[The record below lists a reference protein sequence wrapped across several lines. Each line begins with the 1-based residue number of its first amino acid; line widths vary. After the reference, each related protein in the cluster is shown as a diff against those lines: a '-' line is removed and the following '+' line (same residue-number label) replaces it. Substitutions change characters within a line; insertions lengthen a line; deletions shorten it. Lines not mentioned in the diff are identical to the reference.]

1 MVTVTNLLSIIIPT
15 YNMEALLDKCLTSLI
30 LDTQEYRSMLD
41 VIVVIDGA
49 TDRSSEIAHKYADQY
64 SETFSVID
72 KENGNYG
79 SCINAA
85 LPHVKGKYVRILDAD
100 DSYETK
106 NLKEYLDLLSRIN
119 VDMVLTDFATYDPD
133 DKLMSES
140 SFPFSANKEFS
151 FGEIPS
157 DTFLAMHAVAYRSS
171 IFNEIDYHQTEG
183 VSYTDMEWVFHPMS
197 KVSTVFYYNK
207 QIYRYLVGREGQ
219 TVDDNV
225 RLKRLSH
232 VEQGLWTQL
241 KVFDNIDKTVY
252 SYEYLQ
258 HMIDKRTK
266 HIYLSGM
273 NKKANF
279 NLVAFDNKLRKEFPN
294 TYNKAET
301 YSIEANFFGYKMP
314 IVRMWRKTQSKKGM
328 LLYPS
333 YWLHLFGGVINK
345 IIP

>member
-1 MVTVTNLLSIIIPT
+1 MGKKLTIIIPT
-15 YNMEALLDKCLTSLI
+15 YNMEALLDKCLTSLV
-30 LDTQEYRSMLD
+30 LGDDEHRSELD
-41 VIVVIDGA
+41 VIVVIDGS
-49 TDRSSEIAHKYADQY
+49 TDKSSEIAHKYADKY
-64 SETFSVID
+64 PETFSVID

-85 LPHVKGKYVRILDAD
+85 LPAVKGKYVRILDAD

-106 NLKEYLDLLSRIN
+106 NLKEYLDMLSA
-119 VDMVLTDFATYDPD
+119 VDVDLVLNDYATYDPD
-133 DKLMSES
+133 DKLISES
-140 SFPFSANKEFS
+140 SFPFIASKIFM
-151 FGEIPS
+151 FGDIPY

-171 IFNEIDYHQTEG
+171 IFKEIDYHQTEG

-241 KVFDNIDKTVY
+241 KVFETIDKTVSCY
-252 SYEYLQ
+252 KYLQ
-258 HMIDKRTK
+258 HMMDKRTK

-273 NKKANF
+273 NKNANF
-279 NLVAFDNKLRKEFPN
+279 NLVAFDNKLHKEFPN
-294 TYNKAET
+294 TYKKAET

-314 IVRMWRKTQSKKGM
+314 IVKMWRKTQSKKGM

-333 YWLHLFGGVINK
+333 YWLHLLGGAINK

>member
-1 MVTVTNLLSIIIPT
+1 MVTVTKLLSIIIPT
-15 YNMEALLDKCLTSLI
+15 YNMEVLLDKCLTSLI

-41 VIVVIDGA
+41 VIVVVDGA
-49 TDRSSEIAHKYADQY
+49 TDRSSEIAHKYANKY
-64 SETFSVID
+64 PETFSVID
-72 KENGNYG
+72 KVNGNYG

-85 LPHVKGKYVRILDAD
+85 LPVIKGKYVRVLDAD

-106 NLKEYLDLLSRIN
+106 NLKEYLDMLSAID
-119 VDMVLTDFATYDPD
+119 VDLVLNDYATYDLD
-133 DKLMSES
+133 DNILYES
-140 SFPFSANKEFS
+140 SYPFIYNKIFS
-151 FGEIPS
+151 FSDIPY
-157 DTFLAMHAVAYRSS
+157 DTFLAMHAIAYRSS
-171 IFNEIDYHQTEG
+171 IFKEIDYRQTEG

-197 KVSTVFYYNK
+197 KVNTVYYYNK

-301 YSIEANFFGYKMP
+301 YSIEANFFGYKML

-333 YWLHLFGGVINK
+333 YWLHLLGGAINK
-345 IIP
+345 IAH

>member
-1 MVTVTNLLSIIIPT
+1 
-15 YNMEALLDKCLTSLI
+15 MEALLDKCLTSLV
-30 LDTQEYRSMLD
+30 LDDIKYRSKLD

-49 TDRSSEIAHKYADQY
+49 TDKSSEIAHKYADNY
-64 SETFSVID
+64 PETFSVID

-85 LPHVKGKYVRILDAD
+85 LPHVKGKFVRILDAD

-106 NLKEYLDLLSRIN
+106 NLMEYLDVLSN
-119 VDMVLTDFATYDPD
+119 VDVDLVLNDYATYDPD
-133 DKLMSES
+133 DNFLCES
-140 SFPFSANKEFS
+140 SFPFIYNKIFS
-151 FGEIPS
+151 FSDIPY
-157 DTFLAMHAVAYRSS
+157 DTFLAMHAIAYRSS
-171 IFNEIDYHQTEG
+171 IFKEIDYRQTEG

-197 KVSTVFYYNK
+197 KVNTVYYYNK

-241 KVFDNIDKTVY
+241 KVFETIVNTVS
-252 SYEYLQ
+252 SYKYLQ

-314 IVRMWRKTQSKKGM
+314 IVKMWRKTQSKKGM

-333 YWLHLFGGVINK
+333 YCLHLIGGAINN
-345 IIP
+345 IIH